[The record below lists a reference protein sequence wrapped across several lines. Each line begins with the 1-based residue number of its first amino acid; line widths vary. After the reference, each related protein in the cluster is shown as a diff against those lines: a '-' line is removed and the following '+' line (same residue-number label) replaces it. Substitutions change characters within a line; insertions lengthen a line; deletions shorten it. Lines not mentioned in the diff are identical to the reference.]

1 MGEKLY
7 RPIINDGDH
16 LVRSK
21 DNEDRVRGISQ
32 DENNRTT
39 DIVEWEEVNIEDSTP
54 ESEPESSSF
63 NLQQRAE
70 DLAAGAA
77 LLIVVY
83 AGKKLYDNVL
93 KPWWVNKA
101 APWIQDKIEKTSG
114 KQPSQSM
121 EDKTGES
128 ISVENST
135 ELMNEADTHISEQ
148 LDQDFDN
155 IRFDMNSDEAR
166 QHVIKLINHMLAVAY
181 EIKVLSNTRIVDQI
195 EDEEA
200 KIENQARTEKLLA
213 EKVSIKIN
221 DLLSDDTLNLS
232 LSDQQ
237 QIFNLLGGGIKR
249 NGEYVPV
256 EPSKVSEAIDS
267 IEQERHV
274 NDSEQKD

>member
-21 DNEDRVRGISQ
+21 DNEDRVRGVSQ

-54 ESEPESSSF
+54 ESELESSSF
-63 NLQQRAE
+63 NLQQRIE
-70 DLAAGAA
+70 YLAAGAA
-77 LLIVVY
+77 FVY

-101 APWIQDKIEKTSG
+101 TPWIQDKIEKISD
-114 KQPSQSM
+114 KQPSQSI
-121 EDKTGES
+121 EDKTVES

-135 ELMNEADTHISEQ
+135 ELMNELDTQISEQ

-155 IRFDMNSDEAR
+155 IQFDMNSDEAW
-166 QHVIKLINHMLAVAY
+166 QHGIRLIYHVFAAAY

-200 KIENQARTEKLLA
+200 KIENQARAEKLLA

-221 DLLSDDTLNLS
+221 DLLSGDNLNLS

-267 IEQERHV
+267 IEQERHA

>member
-21 DNEDRVRGISQ
+21 DNEDRVRGVSQ

-63 NLQQRAE
+63 NLQQRIE
-70 DLAAGAA
+70 YLAAGAA
-77 LLIVVY
+77 FVY

-101 APWIQDKIEKTSG
+101 TPWIQDKIEKISD

-121 EDKTGES
+121 EDKTVES

-135 ELMNEADTHISEQ
+135 ELMNELDTQISEQ
-148 LDQDFDN
+148 LDQVFDN
-155 IRFDMNSDEAR
+155 IRFDMNSDEAW
-166 QHVIKLINHMLAVAY
+166 QHGIRLIYHVFAAAY

-200 KIENQARTEKLLA
+200 KIENQARAEKLLA

-221 DLLSDDTLNLS
+221 DLLSGDNLNLS

-256 EPSKVSEAIDS
+256 ELSKVSEAIDS
-267 IEQERHV
+267 IEQERHA

>member
-1 MGEKLY
+1 MGTTHMGEKLY
-7 RPIINDGDH
+7 QPIIYDGDH

-39 DIVEWEEVNIEDSTP
+39 DIVEWEEVNIEDSTS

-70 DLAAGAA
+70 GLVAVVEI
-77 LLIVVY
+77 LIGIY
-83 AGKKLYDNVL
+83 AGKKLYDLYDNVL

-121 EDKTGES
+121 EDKTVES

-181 EIKVLSNTRIVDQI
+181 EIKVLSNTRIVDQH
-195 EDEEA
+195 DGRVRRGA
-200 KIENQARTEKLLA
+200 GNLRA
-213 EKVSIKIN
+213 
-221 DLLSDDTLNLS
+221 LSW
-232 LSDQQ
+232 
-237 QIFNLLGGGIKR
+237 R
-249 NGEYVPV
+249 N
-256 EPSKVSEAIDS
+256 
-267 IEQERHV
+267 
-274 NDSEQKD
+274 